1 MGLIDAIRGLLEGG
15 QPQSLEADVLRDVV
29 RSHMPDADEETRRVV
44 VAVAGL
50 LSCVAFADH
59 AYHPNEERMVRE
71 ELGRIHGISAGAV
84 DAICAAL
91 SAQIGR
97 VVASGDHRWV
107 RDLRDLTDREQ
118 RLELLDVLLDLAA
131 ADDELD
137 MSEAN
142 YLRRLATALGLEQ
155 HEYNA
160 AQARHRDKLTTLS

>member
-1 MGLIDAIRGLLEGG
+1 MGLIDDIKGLLEGA
-15 QPQSLEADVLRDVV
+15 EASAPDTDLLSDVV
-29 RSHMPDADEETRRVV
+29 RSHMPAADEDTRRVV

-50 LSCVAFADH
+50 LASVAFADH
-59 AYHPNEERMVRE
+59 AYHPNEERVVRE
-71 ELGRIHGISAGAV
+71 ELGRIHGISPGAV
-84 DAICAAL
+84 DAICDAL

-107 RDLRDLTDREQ
+107 RDLRALTDREQ

-142 YLRRLATALGLEQ
+142 YLRRLSTALGLEQ